1 MSYDSF
7 FDDNF
12 FLKSFLNYWNWNW
25 YWDSTLSPDFTNYN
39 IQKCWSKTIDEKG
52 VVSFKC
58 ELVLPG
64 ISKDM
69 IDVFIEDEYLNIK
82 IVEDKNNKK
91 SFKLNLPK
99 DVDIE
104 TLTAKLD
111 LGILTLQLK
120 QKTKEEKINTK
131 VKWLN

>member
-1 MSYDSF
+1 MLYGSF
-7 FDDNF
+7 FGDNS
-12 FLKSFLNYWNWNW
+12 FLKNFLNYWNWD
-25 YWDSTLSPDFTNYN
+25 WDLTLIPEFTNYN
-39 IQKCWSKTIDEKG
+39 IQKYWSKTTDENG
-52 VVSFKC
+52 IVSFKS

-69 IDVFIEDEYLNIK
+69 IDVFVEDGYLNIK
-82 IVEDKNNKK
+82 IVKDENNKK

-99 DVDIE
+99 DVDTE

-111 LGILTLQLK
+111 LGILTLQLN

-131 VKWLN
+131 IKWLN